1 MQTCQ
6 RQSVANRQLSKGK
19 VWLTLRSIKFMAKL
33 SGSLLRENI
42 ERLLLVKEENRVFV
56 NFTKKLHFAESL
68 PCMLQVRAGQ
78 PRDSQG
84 LEGGCKAAAI
94 FLRESSCLGG
104 VRDKLPRRLCQEVPA
119 DPHSLLLF
127 VALSLYSGPSQEWL
141 QVQPLNT
148 EAIASWYQFPFA
160 VPFWQLDMPGF
171 L

>member
-1 MQTCQ
+1 
-6 RQSVANRQLSKGK
+6 
-19 VWLTLRSIKFMAKL
+19 MAKL

-127 VALSLYSGPSQEWL
+127 VALSLYSGPSQE
-141 QVQPLNT
+141 
-148 EAIASWYQFPFA
+148 
-160 VPFWQLDMPGF
+160 
-171 L
+171 